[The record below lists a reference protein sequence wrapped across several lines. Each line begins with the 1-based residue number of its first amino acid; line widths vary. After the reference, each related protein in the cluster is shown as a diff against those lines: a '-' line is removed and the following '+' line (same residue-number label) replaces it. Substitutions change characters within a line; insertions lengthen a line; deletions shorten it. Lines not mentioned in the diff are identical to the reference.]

1 MYAKF
6 QIDIQ
11 WISMFSLC
19 PNMKNSIF
27 FTTLLVFTSV
37 TMTTANFEASYGYP
51 KLRWDQ
57 YLSIGSM
64 WFDNNIVRIVV

>member
-51 KLRWDQ
+51 KLR
-57 YLSIGSM
+57 
-64 WFDNNIVRIVV
+64 